1 MRIKWRSIILL
12 LVVVG
17 TIAGGAV
24 LFLGGGKASAMER
37 IPGLSKLTSILPGNK
52 GDAASTSTPSIAAT
66 AIPTD
71 KPLVVEDISWFV
83 AETATATPTP
93 SPVIKVAAPRKQ
105 ATVNTDTLNMRAG
118 PSTQHQVMGTVERG
132 DRLEIL
138 GKNQAGDWLKVVA
151 PDGTEAWVFAQL
163 VTTDVDLDDVSVA
176 VAPTMPPPAK

>member
-17 TIAGGAV
+17 IIAGGAV
-24 LFLGGGKASAMER
+24 LLLGRGKALAMER

-52 GDAASTSTPSIAAT
+52 GDAASTPTPSIAAT
-66 AIPTD
+66 AIPAD
-71 KPLVVEDISWFV
+71 KPLVVEGMSWFV
-83 AETATATPTP
+83 TETATATPTP
-93 SPVIKVAAPRKQ
+93 KPVIKVAAPKKQ

-138 GKNQAGDWLKVVA
+138 GKNQAGDWLKVAA
-151 PDGTEAWVFAQL
+151 PGGTEAWVFAQL
-163 VTTDVDLDDVSVA
+163 VTTDADLDDVPVA
-176 VAPTMPPPAK
+176 VAPTVPPPAK